1 MNLVAGLD
9 PIASRT
15 LVLLVGFFAAAALA
29 VFVNERVRKT
39 VDANLRQRYLSWC
52 FIAPLVLLPAY
63 FGGFP
68 FAFLVTVLSLYAMRE
83 FLEVSHVRE
92 VSAYKWL
99 ARLMGVAVVF
109 AAIYSA
115 GPPAVPFP
123 FSLTLTTW
131 ESVFGPTPVFGVPMF
146 YLMPVFIVMSV
157 LTIPVLLGRYEG
169 MLLKQSA
176 TIFGVLYFSWFLG
189 HLIFLRNF
197 ANGFGGLV
205 FLCVAVVLN
214 DVLAYTA
221 GRLFGK
227 HQLAPHISPKK
238 TWEGAAGGMLG
249 SLLGIVVFKY
259 AVPALSWPGALG
271 AGIVIGVT
279 APLGDLIVSVIK
291 RDMAVKDSGQLIP
304 GHGGLLD
311 RCDSLIF
318 ATPAFYYYLLLGQRL
333 HF

>member
-1 MNLVAGLD
+1 MFGSILD
-9 PIASRT
+9 PIAQQT
-15 LVLLVGFFAAAALA
+15 LILLIAFFGVAGVA
-29 VFVNERVRKT
+29 VFVYERAKKK
-39 VDANLRQRYLSWC
+39 VDANLRQRYFSWYV
-52 FIAPLVLLPAY
+52 IAPVVLIPAY

-83 FLEVSHVRE
+83 FLQVSHVRE

-99 ARLMGVAVVF
+99 ARVMGVFAVITAVY
-109 AAIYSA
+109 AE
-115 GPPAVPFP
+115 GPHVEFP
-123 FSLTLTTW
+123 FSAFVPGW
-131 ESVFGPTPVFGVPMF
+131 QSVLGGAPVFGVPMF

-157 LTIPVLLGRYEG
+157 LTIPVLLGRFEG

-176 TIFGVLYFSWFLG
+176 TIFGVLYFGWFLS
-189 HLIFLRNF
+189 HLILLRDSIY
-197 ANGFGGLV
+197 GFGYLV
-205 FLCVAVVLN
+205 FLSVTVVLN
-214 DVLAYTA
+214 DVLAYCA

-238 TWEGAAGGMLG
+238 TWEGAVGGMLG
-249 SLLGIVVFKY
+249 SLLGVVVFKY
-259 AVPALSWPGALG
+259 AVPALSWPAALG
-271 AGIVIGVT
+271 AGIVIGIT

-318 ATPAFYYYLLLGQRL
+318 ATPAFYYYLLLAQRL